1 MWDFEDIESRNPR
14 ILPRLLSTFSVER
27 LIVCEMASEMETWS
41 DPNVLCLFQL
51 PYPIALEPQWHRVKI
66 FDDGLHARI
75 RTRLQAISFDENG
88 QHAHTP
94 VDFSH
99 AKNSEH
105 HQFVIT
111 ECLVSIPLWGDAL
124 NTTINIANA

>member
-51 PYPIALEPQWHRVKI
+51 PYPIALEPQWHRVKYSTM
-66 FDDGLHARI
+66 AC
-75 RTRLQAISFDENG
+75 TREY
-88 QHAHTP
+88 
-94 VDFSH
+94 
-99 AKNSEH
+99 E
-105 HQFVIT
+105 
-111 ECLVSIPLWGDAL
+111 LVFKQ
-124 NTTINIANA
+124 

>member
-51 PYPIALEPQWHRVKI
+51 PYPIH
-66 FDDGLHARI
+66 
-75 RTRLQAISFDENG
+75 
-88 QHAHTP
+88 
-94 VDFSH
+94 
-99 AKNSEH
+99 
-105 HQFVIT
+105 
-111 ECLVSIPLWGDAL
+111 
-124 NTTINIANA
+124 